1 MNHPGG
7 GRIVVGVTGA
17 SGAAYARRL
26 IQCLVEGGVEVHLIA
41 STWGRRVA
49 GDELGTTR
57 LDVES
62 LLGGPSDQLHVHS
75 NQSLNSRL
83 ASGSF
88 LTDGMVICP
97 CSSHTLGS
105 IAAGGGD
112 SLLTRAAAVTLKEA
126 RRLILV
132 HREMPL
138 SRIDLLNMLRVN
150 EAGAIVCPASPGF
163 YMLPKRVEDLVDFVV
178 GKILDLLTVPHRLNT
193 RWMESPPADT
203 DDGN

>member
-1 MNHPGG
+1 MNRTDGR
-7 GRIVVGVTGA
+7 RIVVGVTGA

-26 IQCLVEGGVEVHLIA
+26 VHCLVEGGTEVHLVA

-49 GDELGTTR
+49 ADELGSSR
-57 LDVES
+57 LDAES
-62 LLGGPSDQLHVHS
+62 LLGGPSDRLHVHS

-83 ASGSF
+83 ASGSY

-105 IAAGGGD
+105 VAAGGGD
-112 SLLTRAAAVTLKEA
+112 SLLTRAAAVTLKES

-138 SRIDLLNMLRVN
+138 SRIDLLNMLRLN
-150 EAGAIVCPASPGF
+150 EAGAIICPASPGY
-163 YMLPKRVEDLVDFVV
+163 YMLPTRVEDLVDFVV
-178 GKILDLLTVPHRLNT
+178 GKVLDLLSVPHSLNT
-193 RWMESPPADT
+193 RWRESPHGGI
-203 DDGN
+203 DDGA